1 MEKKSNE
8 AYGVVSKG
16 NGEAFLM
23 REKHMSLSVGGGQAG
38 QGYPCV
44 LAAIEGNGS
53 RPSHKG
59 IGINDGK
66 VMYTLNGTEVHGVIC
81 SNGQKD

>member
-1 MEKKSNE
+1 MN

-23 REKHMSLSVGGGQAG
+23 DESHMSIATSGGQAG

-44 LAAIEGNGS
+44 LVIYE
-53 RPSHKG
+53 
-59 IGINDGK
+59 NDSGGDK
-66 VMYTLNGTEVHGVIC
+66 SDSSDCI
-81 SNGQKD
+81 